1 MSTTHDDN
9 ASTWRDLADQLA
21 APAGFRADEW
31 QEDTPLPYRVLFGEL
46 RAIDGLDVDRVSV
59 QSTAVQLSDGRID
72 DGSLYEPPHVY
83 LGDDGLSPAQAR
95 ALAATLTQAADQ
107 ADGVTR

>member
-9 ASTWRDLADQLA
+9 ATNWRDLADQLT
-21 APAGFRADEW
+21 PPGFRADEW
-31 QEDTPLPYRVLFGEL
+31 QKDTPVPYRVLFGEL

-59 QSTAVQLSDGRID
+59 QSTAIQLSDGRID

-83 LGDDGLSPAQAR
+83 LEDDALTAAQAR
-95 ALAATLTQAADQ
+95 ALAATLIAAADQ
-107 ADGVTR
+107 IDGWAAK